1 MKIVDLRSDTFTL
14 PTEEMMKA
22 IQEAELGDDVFQED
36 PTMNSLEKLAAEKI
50 GKEKALFVTSG
61 TQANVVCL
69 LAHTE
74 RGDEVIMEAQ
84 SHTYL
89 YEVGAMAAL
98 GGLMAH
104 LVPGE
109 KGILHPEDVEKAIR
123 GDNIHFPRTRL
134 VCMENTHNNAG
145 GIAVTPEQIKAVA
158 DVVKPRG
165 IKMHLDGA
173 RVFNAAIALKTDVKK
188 ITKEFDSVMFCL
200 SKGLSSPVGS
210 MVCGSEEF
218 IERARKVRKMLGGGM
233 RQVGILAACGIVS
246 LEKMVDRLEDDH
258 KNARKLAEGL
268 AALPGVSMD
277 LDTVQTNIIIF
288 NVSALGG
295 SSTFIG
301 ALEKK
306 GVKCLARDETHVRMV
321 THRMVSEEDIDIAL
335 ERIKEV
341 VQ

>member
-14 PTEEMMKA
+14 PTPEMMQA

-36 PTMNSLEKLAAEKI
+36 PTMNKLEKLAAQKI

-61 TQANVVCL
+61 TQANVVSL

-104 LVPGE
+104 PVPGN
-109 KGILHPEDVEKAIR
+109 KGVL
-123 GDNIHFPRTRL
+123 FPRTRL
-134 VCMENTHNNAG
+134 VCLENTHNNAG

-158 DVVKPRG
+158 DVVKPQN
-165 IKMHLDGA
+165 IKIHLDGA
-173 RVFNAAIALKTDVKK
+173 RVFNAAVALKTDVKT

-200 SKGLSSPVGS
+200 SKGLSAPVGS

-218 IERARKVRKMLGGGM
+218 IKRARKARKMLGGGM
-233 RQVGILAACGIVS
+233 RQAGILAACGIVAV
-246 LEKMVDRLEDDH
+246 EKMVDRLKDDH
-258 KNARKLAEGL
+258 TNAQKLAKGL
-268 AALPGVSMD
+268 SELKGISID

-288 NVSALGG
+288 DVSKLGG
-295 SSTFIG
+295 SHKFIEI
-301 ALEKK
+301 LEKK

-321 THRMVSEEDIDIAL
+321 THRMVSSEDIDTAL

-341 VQ
+341 VK

>member
-14 PTEEMMKA
+14 PTPEMMQA

-36 PTMNSLEKLAAEKI
+36 PTMNKLEKLAAQKI

-61 TQANVVCL
+61 TQANVVSL

-104 LVPGE
+104 PVPGN
-109 KGILHPEDVEKAIR
+109 KGVLYPEDVKKAIR
-123 GDNIHFPRTRL
+123 GDDIHFPRTRL
-134 VCMENTHNNAG
+134 VCLENTHNNAG

-158 DVVKPRG
+158 DVVKPQN
-165 IKMHLDGA
+165 IKIHLDGA
-173 RVFNAAIALKTDVKK
+173 RVFNAAVALKTDVKT

-200 SKGLSSPVGS
+200 SKGLSAPVGS

-218 IERARKVRKMLGGGM
+218 IKRARKARKMLGGGM
-233 RQVGILAACGIVS
+233 RQAGILAACGIVAV
-246 LEKMVDRLEDDH
+246 EKMVDRLKDDH
-258 KNARKLAEGL
+258 TNAQKLAKGL
-268 AALPGVSMD
+268 SELKGISID

-288 NVSALGG
+288 DVSKLGG
-295 SSTFIG
+295 SHKFIEI
-301 ALEKK
+301 LEKK

-321 THRMVSEEDIDIAL
+321 THRMVSSEDIDTAL

-341 VQ
+341 VK